1 LGVTH
6 LHVLVVACE
15 AVPCV
20 LQQQAGQLHKVVGLL
35 AERIWAAALLLDGL
49 WGVGGRGRAMCWG
62 GGGVQASG
70 RAAGGPQA
78 IAQVRVACRETHV
91 PQH

>member
-49 WGVGGRGRAMCWG
+49 WGVGGRGRDMCLG
-62 GGGVQASG
+62 GGGV
-70 RAAGGPQA
+70 QA